1 MQEYPSEKTNGGK
14 YENFCHRQTD
24 GQTDGADYIGPE
36 AGPTSKLEV
45 DPLRR
50 KEKKSRTN

>member
-1 MQEYPSEKTNGGK
+1 MQKNQKNLMAGSMRTFVTE
-14 YENFCHRQTD
+14 TD